1 MELVLKKGTV
11 NLSNY
16 NAEWL
21 SLFDQEATLIRRI
34 LSSDGLPVEHIGST
48 SIPDVPCK
56 PIIDLMVAFETID
69 SANAAVAV
77 LVGHGYIRR
86 HNGDMSDRLF
96 IVKGQPAWRTH
107 HVSLTTMY
115 SNYWITHLF
124 FRDCL
129 RRDKELADEY
139 TELIIYLASRCPNE
153 REKYTA
159 GELDFVDRVLRAAE
173 NHA

>member
-1 MELVLKKGTV
+1 M
-11 NLSNY
+11 
-16 NAEWL
+16 
-21 SLFDQEATLIRRI
+21 
-34 LSSDGLPVEHIGST
+34 SSDGLPIEHIGST
-48 SIPDVPCK
+48 SIPDVPSK
-56 PIIDLMVAFETID
+56 PIIDLMVAFETMD

-107 HVSLTTMY
+107 HISLAAMY
-115 SNYWITHLF
+115 SNYWFTHLS

-129 RRDKELADEY
+129 RRDRELADEY
-139 TELIIYLASRCPNE
+139 TELKIYLARKYPNE

-159 GELDFVDRVLRAAE
+159 GKLDFVNRVLRAAA